1 MNKMSAVTKRG
12 WKWAYRKMRDLHCT
26 RPSAFYRATLYVL
39 RGDTGNFMCELTR
52 KKIRI
57 SR

>member
-1 MNKMSAVTKRG
+1 MNKMSTATKRG
-12 WKWAYRKMRDLHCT
+12 WKWAYRKMRDLHST

-39 RGDTGNFMCELTR
+39 RGDTGTFMCELTR

>member
-1 MNKMSAVTKRG
+1 MNVTNRRG

-26 RPSAFYRATLYVL
+26 RASAVYRATLYVL
-39 RGDTGNFMCELTR
+39 RGDTGTFICELTH

>member
-1 MNKMSAVTKRG
+1 MNKMSTVTKRG
-12 WKWAYRKMRDLHCT
+12 WKWAYRKMRD
-26 RPSAFYRATLYVL
+26 RATLYVL
-39 RGDTGNFMCELTR
+39 RGDTGTFMCELTR

>member
-1 MNKMSAVTKRG
+1 MSTATKRG

-39 RGDTGNFMCELTR
+39 RGDTGTFMCELTR

>member
-39 RGDTGNFMCELTR
+39 RGDTGTFMCEFTR

>member
-1 MNKMSAVTKRG
+1 MNVTNRRG
-12 WKWAYRKMRDLHCT
+12 WIWAYRKMRDLHCT
-26 RPSAFYRATLYVL
+26 RTSAAYRATLYVL
-39 RGDTGNFMCELTR
+39 RGDTGIFICELTH

>member
-1 MNKMSAVTKRG
+1 MSASTKRG
-12 WKWAYRKMRDLHCT
+12 WKWAYRKLRDLHCT
-26 RPSAFYRATLYVL
+26 RLSAFYRATLYVL
-39 RGDTGNFMCELTR
+39 RGNTGTFVCEVTH

>member
-1 MNKMSAVTKRG
+1 MSTATKRG
-12 WKWAYRKMRDLHCT
+12 WKWAYRKMRDLHST

-39 RGDTGNFMCELTR
+39 RGDTGTFMCELTR